1 MSGGGFMVTKTVDI
15 TQMQAVKEYLLSL
28 LEKDTEIILTE
39 GDIPLAKLTQ
49 VEQKKSKRVAGL
61 HPGAMTMHDDFDEPL
76 PDSFWLGDE

>member
-1 MSGGGFMVTKTVDI
+1 MVTKTVDI
-15 TQMQAVKEYLLSL
+15 TKMQAVKEYLLSL

-49 VEQKKSKRVAGL
+49 VEQKTGKRAAGL